1 MVKPQ
6 NYLGHG
12 DSVVGAVD
20 GLTHNLQP
28 IQQENSKVLLNQ
40 QYLASFTEN
49 ISRKRLKKKQLKK
62 SKNCLKG
69 QSNEIFDL
77 HFFIIRICLGH

>member
-28 IQQENSKVLLNQ
+28 IQQENS
-40 QYLASFTEN
+40 
-49 ISRKRLKKKQLKK
+49 
-62 SKNCLKG
+62 
-69 QSNEIFDL
+69 
-77 HFFIIRICLGH
+77 